1 MEIGNIETG
10 NTGNIGNNPHWV
22 DVEAE
27 GVTPVSG
34 AELTNETFAGG
45 ETATAT
51 IPLSSETPP
60 AFFGAKIEE
69 Q

>member
-45 ETATAT
+45 
-51 IPLSSETPP
+51 
-60 AFFGAKIEE
+60 
-69 Q
+69 

>member
-1 MEIGNIETG
+1 MPNPPSPKATEDKLEIGNIETG

-45 ETATAT
+45 
-51 IPLSSETPP
+51 
-60 AFFGAKIEE
+60 
-69 Q
+69 